1 MSVDI
6 EAQKGEVVAVPF
18 MCGETGL
25 PFRAIFKR
33 GHPRFRLSSV
43 ERLSPFL
50 SEPQQECEDA
60 LEMDIGLLDTG
71 SVECPWCQAR
81 GSIWRCGM
89 CQTLS
94 CASCV
99 STANN
104 MRKKFQCQSC
114 GHESDVTSGSGG
126 TISKITVGDNPVTGL
141 VGGNAV
147 RLLTYQGS

>member
-6 EAQKGEVVAVPF
+6 EAKKGEVVAVPF

-50 SEPQQECEDA
+50 SEPQHECGDA
-60 LEMDIGLLDTG
+60 LEMDIGLLDTA

-81 GSIWRCGM
+81 GSIWRCGL
-89 CQTLS
+89 CHTLS
-94 CASCV
+94 CSSCV
-99 STANN
+99 IVANN
-104 MRKKFQCQSC
+104 MSKKFQCPSC
-114 GHESDVTSGSGG
+114 DHEADIRSGSERA
-126 TISKITVGDNPVTGL
+126 ISKITVGENPVTGL